1 MSDEIKIGIETF
13 ETLSSKTRIH
23 ILKSLASR
31 PKTVTELAKKL
42 GLAKSTTHKHLN
54 KMVDAGLIFK
64 RENSNQFVY
73 YALTDKGRGLLHNE
87 KIKIVILLTSTA
99 SAAFGG
105 LFAIYMY
112 LSKASKPVSPPTKG
126 GVEIAVNEL
135 IIGLLF
141 ITAAVILLY
150 FTLKAWR
157 EIKTGSK

>member
-1 MSDEIKIGIETF
+1 MENAIEIGKETF
-13 ETLSSKTRIH
+13 EALSSSTRRN

-64 RENSNQFVY
+64 RENSNEFVY
-73 YALTDKGRGLLHNE
+73 YALTDKGMGILRSE
-87 KIKIVILLTSTA
+87 KVKIMILLTSTA
-99 SAAFGG
+99 AAAFGG
-105 LFAIYMY
+105 LFAMYMY
-112 LSKASKPVSPPTKG
+112 LSKASKPVSPPTKA

-141 ITAAVILLY
+141 IIAAVILLY

-157 EIKTGSK
+157 ESKTGSR